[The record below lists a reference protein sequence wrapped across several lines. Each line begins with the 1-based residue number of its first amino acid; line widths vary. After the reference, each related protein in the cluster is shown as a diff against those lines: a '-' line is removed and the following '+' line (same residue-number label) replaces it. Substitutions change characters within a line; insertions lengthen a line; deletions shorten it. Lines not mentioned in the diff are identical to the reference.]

1 MYAGVRADYI
11 NKQTYIYSGTTY
23 WTMSPWAWHSVNAA
37 AQGLLLKND
46 GLIYNSRI
54 FNSNG
59 IRPVI
64 NLASNVEITGGV
76 GTQNNPY
83 IIAVD

>member
-1 MYAGVRADYI
+1 MDYVPFGVGNTLFY
-11 NKQTYIYSGTTY
+11 TYSQSVY
-23 WTMSPWAWHSVNAA
+23 WTMSPYLYNLAAIEFAMHTDSTIYHYWVSYDSV
-37 AQGLLLKND
+37 
-46 GLIYNSRI
+46 
-54 FNSNG
+54 G

-64 NLASNVEITGGV
+64 NLAANVEITGGV